1 MIYYWRFRITDREEV
16 LIYLFIV
23 QSEYRKILSGVQVS
37 PFLFVSKI
45 NLFLFFSEP
54 LYVGILPPEFLNT
67 IYLMVFYVITNY
79 AALFIGLPMNTG
91 FQYWVQGLNNIS
103 FLMNTNTNLMTRV
116 YRKMWTII
124 PSLLMLHWLFEIL

>member
-23 QSEYRKILSGVQVS
+23 QSEYRKILSGVQAS